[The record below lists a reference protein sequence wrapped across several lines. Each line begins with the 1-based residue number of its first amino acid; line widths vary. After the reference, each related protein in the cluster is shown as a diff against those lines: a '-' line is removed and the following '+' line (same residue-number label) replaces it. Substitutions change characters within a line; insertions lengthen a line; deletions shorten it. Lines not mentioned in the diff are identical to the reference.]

1 MFQAQSCQTVEME
14 TFHLKIVQILGRRIL
29 PWKQTTLKM
38 LTTKVQSKYLTSNI
52 SGMITSINK
61 QRNLDS
67 LLELFQCGLIL
78 SVLRFK
84 DIILINN
91 LILLVIILLIV
102 IIISTQV

>member
-1 MFQAQSCQTVEME
+1 
-14 TFHLKIVQILGRRIL
+14 
-29 PWKQTTLKM
+29 M

-78 SVLRFK
+78 SVLRSEN
-84 DIILINN
+84 IILINN

-102 IIISTQV
+102 IIISAQV